1 MAEEIKIVAQPRT
14 VIGKK
19 VKTLRRDGLVPA
31 VIYGL
36 NDPISIQIEELIL
49 RRALRAAGRTNV
61 IDIQMDGE
69 NHMVLVREIQRHLT
83 RGDLIHI
90 DFLEVDM
97 DALVTAMAKVFL
109 VNEEAAQPVADG
121 LGILVQDL
129 RTVEIEAKPAALIDS
144 LTVDAV
150 MIKKS
155 SDVIHVSDLVAPDGV
170 TITSDPEMVIARFEI
185 FRAEE
190 VEEVELEEGEELAEG
205 EEGAEGE
212 GEGEEATE

>member
-36 NDPISIQIEELIL
+36 NAPISIQIEELIL
-49 RRALRAAGRTNV
+49 RRALRTAGRTNV

-97 DALVTAMAKVFL
+97 DVLVTAMAKLFL
-109 VNEEAAQPVADG
+109 VNEEASQPVKDG
-121 LGILVQDL
+121 MGILVQDL

-144 LTVDAV
+144 MTVDGSL
-150 MIKKS
+150 IEKS
-155 SDVIHVSDLVAPDGV
+155 NDVIHVSDLVAPDGV

-190 VEEVELEEGEELAEG
+190 VEEVELEEGEEGIEG

-212 GEGEEATE
+212 GEEETTE

>member
-19 VKTLRRDGLVPA
+19 VKTLRRDGIIPA
-31 VIYGL
+31 VIYGQ

-49 RRALRAAGRTNV
+49 RRALRVAGRTNV
-61 IDIQMDGE
+61 INIAVDNE

-83 RGDLIHI
+83 RGDLVHI

-97 DALVTAMAKVFL
+97 DAVVTAMAEVIL
-109 VNEEAAQPVADG
+109 VNQEASKPVKDG

-129 RTVEIEAKPAALIDS
+129 RSVEIEAKPAALIDS
-144 LTVDAV
+144 MTVDGT
-150 MIKKS
+150 IIEKS
-155 SDVIHVSDLVAPDGV
+155 NDVIHVSDLVAPDGV
-170 TITSDPEMVIARFEI
+170 IITSDPEMVIARFEI

-205 EEGAEGE
+205 EEGAT
-212 GEGEEATE
+212 EGEEDATE